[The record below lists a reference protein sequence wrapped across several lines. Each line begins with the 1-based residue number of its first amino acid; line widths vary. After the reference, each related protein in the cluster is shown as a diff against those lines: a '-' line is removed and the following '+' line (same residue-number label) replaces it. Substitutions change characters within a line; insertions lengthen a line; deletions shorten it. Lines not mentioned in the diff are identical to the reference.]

1 MINSQSEKYMQL
13 ALKLAVLGNPS
24 PNPYVGCVI
33 VNNDRIIGKGYHI
46 QAGAPHAEVEAIQD
60 AENSGYS
67 TKGATLYVNLEP
79 CVHQGK
85 TPPCVDLVISKGIK
99 KVYISMVDPNP
110 LNSGRGIKKL
120 EDAGIKIDVGLLH
133 EQSYLLNE
141 RFIFF
146 MKNNLPFVLLKSALS
161 LDGKITYGDGKGK
174 QITGIASQKYMH
186 KLRNSYDSILVGINT
201 ILKDDPQLNCRF
213 PEGRDPIKIILD
225 SKLRIPLSARVVKQN
240 PEKLIV
246 CTNINRNHKK
256 EQLKKKGVEI
266 IDFPHTPI
274 NIDLLLYE
282 LAKRQISSILIEG
295 GQSVNYSFLSTG
307 HVNKL
312 MFFYAPI
319 IIGEDKSIVSGDYL
333 GIKLKNLYIQKLDDN
348 FLITGY
354 IK

>member
-1 MINSQSEKYMQL
+1 MNTQSEKYMQL
-13 ALKLAVLGNPS
+13 ALKLAALGNPS

-33 VNNDRIIGKGYHI
+33 VKNDEIIGRGYHR
-46 QAGAPHAEVEAIQD
+46 QAGAPHAEVEAIENV
-60 AENSGYS
+60 ENSGYTTNGS
-67 TKGATLYVNLEP
+67 TLYVNLEP

-85 TPPCVDLVISKGIK
+85 TPPCVALIISKGIH
-99 KVYISMVDPNP
+99 KVYMSMVDPNP
-110 LNSGRGIKKL
+110 LVSGRGIKKL
-120 EDAGIKIDVGLLH
+120 EDAGIMTYVGLLH
-133 EQSYLLNE
+133 EQACRLNE

-146 MKNNLPFVLLKSALS
+146 MKNNRPFVLLKSALS

-174 QITGIASQKYMH
+174 QITGMASQKYMH

-213 PEGRDPIKIILD
+213 SKGRDPIKIILD

-240 PEKLIV
+240 PHKLIV
-246 CTNINRNHKK
+246 CTDIRHNHKK

-266 IDFPHTPI
+266 IDFPRTPI
-274 NIDLLLYE
+274 NINFLLYE

-295 GQSVNYSFLSTG
+295 GHSVNYSFLSTG

-319 IIGEDKSIVSGDYL
+319 IIGEDKSIVSGNYL
-333 GIKLKNLYIQKLDDN
+333 GIKLKDLHIQKLDAD
-348 FLITGY
+348 LLVTGY
-354 IK
+354 IKL